1 MTENSP
7 LSATGNSPLYAAA
20 DRAQLTAVCRAD
32 LALLEHLDR
41 LSESRRCSAR
51 TASRRSTPSCACSS
65 GRPNLPYTHVA
76 CMVCERYDEAYWR
89 CASEENKHRGMHCA
103 AHAARFHSVAPSTLN
118 CCDPPYHPAHDYVWR
133 AAAPT
138 AWPRSR
144 SSSWPGSCRSSR
156 TPPPRPPRTRSR
168 APRELFISYLNG

>member
-1 MTENSP
+1 MTE
-7 LSATGNSPLYAAA
+7 NSPLYAAA

-41 LSESRRCSAR
+41 LSES
-51 TASRRSTPSCACSS
+51 PSLFRAHRLSQVHTFLRVLER

-103 AHAARFHSVAPSTLN
+103 AHAQVFHSVAPSTST
-118 CCDPPYHPAHDYVWR
+118 
-133 AAAPT
+133 AATRPTTRPTTTCGAP
-138 AWPRSR
+138 R
-144 SSSWPGSCRSSR
+144 
-156 TPPPRPPRTRSR
+156 PRPPGPARGLR
-168 APRELFISYLNG
+168 AGLGAAGALGRRPLADRHRRRDPRALAAERPVSYL